1 VCRSHR
7 VVSVTTQ
14 INVIKRCD
22 TYLMKLTKKLIAIPV
37 VVLVAAAAFALP
49 ASAATPERYVTV
61 NAEGIV
67 QVTPDAVR
75 INASVSL
82 VAGTSALAL
91 SKTSTAAAKVRAALV
106 AKKIATKDIK
116 TTSISVYPEYNYTQD
131 KGSVQIGYRASQS
144 FEVIVRNAAS
154 AGAVV
159 DDVVAAAGDD
169 VQIQGA
175 TPFVLDSA
183 KATASARAAAV
194 ANARAKAKS
203 YAELLDVKLGK
214 VTYLVEN
221 SSPVSY
227 TPLMGVAKAADSG
240 ATEIDLG
247 NQDVTVSITIRWS
260 LL

>member
-1 VCRSHR
+1 
-7 VVSVTTQ
+7 
-14 INVIKRCD
+14 
-22 TYLMKLTKKLIAIPV
+22 MKLTKKYLAVPV

-61 NAEGIV
+61 NAEGVV

-82 VAGTSALAL
+82 VAGTSAQAL

-227 TPLMGVAKAADSG
+227 TPIMGVAKAADSM

-260 LL
+260 LI

>member
-1 VCRSHR
+1 
-7 VVSVTTQ
+7 
-14 INVIKRCD
+14 
-22 TYLMKLTKKLIAIPV
+22 MKLTKKLIAIPV

-61 NAEGIV
+61 NAEGVV

-82 VAGTSALAL
+82 VAGTSAQAL
-91 SKTSTAAAKVRAALV
+91 SKTSTAAAKVRAALI

-159 DDVVAAAGDD
+159 DDVVTAAGDD

-227 TPLMGVAKAADSG
+227 SPIMGIAKAADSG

>member
-1 VCRSHR
+1 MNAN
-7 VVSVTTQ
+7 VTH
-14 INVIKRCD
+14 I
-22 TYLMKLTKKLIAIPV
+22 
-37 VVLVAAAAFALP
+37 
-49 ASAATPERYVTV
+49 
-61 NAEGIV
+61 
-67 QVTPDAVR
+67 
-75 INASVSL
+75 
-82 VAGTSALAL
+82 AGTSAEAL
-91 SKTSTAAAKVRAALV
+91 SKTSAAAAKVRAALI

-144 FEVIVRNAAS
+144 FEVIIRNATS

-159 DDVVAAAGDD
+159 DDVVAAAGDSI
-169 VQIQGA
+169 QIQGA

-203 YAELLDVKLGK
+203 YAELLGVKLGK

-221 SSPVSY
+221 SSPASY
-227 TPLMGVAKAADSG
+227 SPIMGVAKAADSG

>member
-1 VCRSHR
+1 
-7 VVSVTTQ
+7 
-14 INVIKRCD
+14 
-22 TYLMKLTKKLIAIPV
+22 MKLSKKLIAIPV
-37 VVLVAAAAFALP
+37 VVLVAAVAFALP

-106 AKKIATKDIK
+106 AKKIAPKDIK

-260 LL
+260 LI

>member
-1 VCRSHR
+1 
-7 VVSVTTQ
+7 
-14 INVIKRCD
+14 
-22 TYLMKLTKKLIAIPV
+22 MKLTKKLTPKKLIAIPV
-37 VVLVAAAAFALP
+37 VALVAAAALALP

-82 VAGTSALAL
+82 VAGTSAQAL

-159 DDVVAAAGDD
+159 DDVVTAAGDD

-227 TPLMGVAKAADSG
+227 SPIMGIAKAADSG

>member
-7 VVSVTTQ
+7 VVSVATQ
-14 INVIKRCD
+14 INVIKKCD

-61 NAEGIV
+61 NAEGVV

-82 VAGTSALAL
+82 VAGTSAQAL

-116 TTSISVYPEYNYTQD
+116 TTSITVYPEYNYTQD

-227 TPLMGVAKAADSG
+227 VPLMGVAKAADSG

>member
-1 VCRSHR
+1 
-7 VVSVTTQ
+7 
-14 INVIKRCD
+14 
-22 TYLMKLTKKLIAIPV
+22 MKLTKKLIAIPV
-37 VVLVAAAAFALP
+37 VVIVAAAAFALP

-61 NAEGIV
+61 NAEGVV

>member
-1 VCRSHR
+1 
-7 VVSVTTQ
+7 
-14 INVIKRCD
+14 
-22 TYLMKLTKKLIAIPV
+22 MKITKKFIAIPV
-37 VVLVAAAAFALP
+37 VALVAAAAFALP
-49 ASAATPERYVTV
+49 ASAATPARYVTV
-61 NAEGIV
+61 NAEGVV

-82 VAGTSALAL
+82 VAGTSAQAL

-203 YAELLDVKLGK
+203 YATLLGVKLGK

-227 TPLMGVAKAADSG
+227 TPIMGVAKAADSM

>member
-1 VCRSHR
+1 
-7 VVSVTTQ
+7 
-14 INVIKRCD
+14 
-22 TYLMKLTKKLIAIPV
+22 MKLNKKFIAIPV
-37 VVLVAAAAFALP
+37 VALVAAAAFALP

-61 NAEGIV
+61 NAEGVV

-75 INASVSL
+75 LNASVTNI
-82 VAGTSALAL
+82 AATSAAAL
-91 SKTSTAAAKVRAALV
+91 SQTSAAATKVRNALK
-106 AKKIATKDIK
+106 AKAIATKDVK
-116 TTSISVYPEYNYTQD
+116 TTTISVYPEYNYTQD
-131 KGSVQIGYRASQS
+131 KGSVQIGYRATQG
-144 FEVIVRNAAS
+144 FEVIIRNAAS

-159 DDVVAAAGDD
+159 DDVVAAAGDS

-221 SSPVSY
+221 SSPTSY
-227 TPLMGVAKAADSG
+227 VPLMGVAKAADSG

-260 LL
+260 LV

>member
-1 VCRSHR
+1 M
-7 VVSVTTQ
+7 
-14 INVIKRCD
+14 KRCD
-22 TYLMKLTKKLIAIPV
+22 TNLMKLTKKYIAIPV
-37 VVLVAAAAFALP
+37 VALVAAAALALP

-75 INASVSL
+75 LNASVSL
-82 VAGTSALAL
+82 VAGTSAQAL

-227 TPLMGVAKAADSG
+227 SPIMGIAKAADSG

>member
-1 VCRSHR
+1 MKTLKK
-7 VVSVTTQ
+7 VSQ
-14 INVIKRCD
+14 
-22 TYLMKLTKKLIAIPV
+22 KKFLAIPV
-37 VVLVAAAAFALP
+37 VALVAAAAFAMP
-49 ASAATPERYVTV
+49 ASAATPERYITV
-61 NAEGIV
+61 NAEGVV

-75 INASVSL
+75 INATVSL
-82 VAGTSALAL
+82 IAPTSAEAL
-91 SKTSTAAAKVRAALV
+91 SKASAGAAKVRAALK
-106 AKKIATKDIK
+106 AKKIESKDIK

-131 KGSVQIGYRASQS
+131 KGSVQIGYRATQS

-159 DDVVAAAGDD
+159 DDVVAAGGDN

-183 KATASARAAAV
+183 KATASARTAAV
-194 ANARAKAKS
+194 ANARAKATS
-203 YAELLDVKLGK
+203 YASLLKVKLGK

-227 TPLMGVAKAADSG
+227 APIMGVAKAADTG

-247 NQDVTVSITIRWS
+247 KQDGTVSITIRWA
-260 LL
+260 LN

>member
-1 VCRSHR
+1 
-7 VVSVTTQ
+7 
-14 INVIKRCD
+14 
-22 TYLMKLTKKLIAIPV
+22 MKLTKKLIAIPV

-61 NAEGIV
+61 NAEGVV

-82 VAGTSALAL
+82 IAGTSAQAL
-91 SKTSTAAAKVRAALV
+91 SKTSAAAAKVRAALV

-227 TPLMGVAKAADSG
+227 SPIMGMAKAADSG

>member
-7 VVSVTTQ
+7 VVSVATQ
-14 INVIKRCD
+14 INVIKKCD

-106 AKKIATKDIK
+106 AKKIAPKDIK

-260 LL
+260 LI

>member
-1 VCRSHR
+1 
-7 VVSVTTQ
+7 
-14 INVIKRCD
+14 
-22 TYLMKLTKKLIAIPV
+22 MKLTKKLIAIPV
-37 VVLVAAAAFALP
+37 VAAVALVAAAAFALP
-49 ASAATPERYVTV
+49 ASAATPERYITI
-61 NAEGIV
+61 NAEGV
-67 QVTPDAVR
+67 VKVTPDAVR
-75 INASVSL
+75 LNANVTLIS
-82 VAGTSALAL
+82 ATSAEAL
-91 SKTSTAAAKVRAALV
+91 SKTSAAAAKVRAALV

-144 FEVIVRNAAS
+144 FEVIIRNATS

-159 DDVVAAAGDD
+159 DDVVTAAGDSI
-169 VQIQGA
+169 QIQGA
-175 TPFVLDSA
+175 TPFVLDST
-183 KATASARAAAV
+183 KATASARTAAV
-194 ANARAKAKS
+194 ANAKAKASS
-203 YAELLDVKLGK
+203 YASLLGVKLGK

-227 TPLMGVAKAADSG
+227 PTILGMAKAADSG

>member
-1 VCRSHR
+1 
-7 VVSVTTQ
+7 
-14 INVIKRCD
+14 
-22 TYLMKLTKKLIAIPV
+22 MKLTKKLIAIPV
-37 VVLVAAAAFALP
+37 VAAVALVAAAAFAFP
-49 ASAATPERYVTV
+49 ASAATPERYITI
-61 NAEGIV
+61 NAEGV
-67 QVTPDAVR
+67 VKVTPDAVR
-75 INASVSL
+75 LNANVTL
-82 VAGTSALAL
+82 IAATSAEAL
-91 SKTSTAAAKVRAALV
+91 SKTSAAAAKVRAALV

-144 FEVIVRNAAS
+144 FEVIIRNATS

-159 DDVVAAAGDD
+159 DDVVTAAGDSI
-169 VQIQGA
+169 QIQGA
-175 TPFVLDSA
+175 TPFVLDST
-183 KATASARAAAV
+183 KATASARTAAV
-194 ANARAKAKS
+194 ANAKAKASS
-203 YAELLDVKLGK
+203 YATLLGVKLGK

-227 TPLMGVAKAADSG
+227 PTILGMAKAADSG

>member
-1 VCRSHR
+1 
-7 VVSVTTQ
+7 
-14 INVIKRCD
+14 
-22 TYLMKLTKKLIAIPV
+22 MKLTKKLIAIPV

-144 FEVIVRNAAS
+144 FEVIVRNASS

>member
-7 VVSVTTQ
+7 VVSVATQ
-14 INVIKRCD
+14 INVIKKCD
-22 TYLMKLTKKLIAIPV
+22 TYAMKLTKKLIAIPV

-159 DDVVAAAGDD
+159 DDVVAAVGDD

-203 YAELLDVKLGK
+203 YATLLGVKLGK

-221 SSPVSY
+221 SSPSSY
-227 TPLMGVAKAADSG
+227 TPIMGVAKASDSM

-260 LL
+260 LI

>member
-1 VCRSHR
+1 
-7 VVSVTTQ
+7 
-14 INVIKRCD
+14 
-22 TYLMKLTKKLIAIPV
+22 MKITKKFIAIPV
-37 VVLVAAAAFALP
+37 VALVAAAAFALP
-49 ASAATPERYVTV
+49 ASAATPARYVTV
-61 NAEGIV
+61 NAEGVV

-82 VAGTSALAL
+82 VAGTSAQAL
-91 SKTSTAAAKVRAALV
+91 SKTSTAAAKVRAALI

-227 TPLMGVAKAADSG
+227 TPIMGVAKAADSM

-260 LL
+260 LI

>member
-1 VCRSHR
+1 MKTLKK
-7 VVSVTTQ
+7 VSQ
-14 INVIKRCD
+14 
-22 TYLMKLTKKLIAIPV
+22 KKFLAIPV
-37 VVLVAAAAFALP
+37 VALVAAAAFAMP
-49 ASAATPERYVTV
+49 ASAATPERYITV
-61 NAEGIV
+61 NAEGVV

-75 INASVSL
+75 INATVSL
-82 VAGTSALAL
+82 IAPTSAEAL
-91 SKTSTAAAKVRAALV
+91 SKASAGASKVRAALK
-106 AKKIATKDIK
+106 AKKIESKDIK

-131 KGSVQIGYRASQS
+131 KGSVQIGYRATQS

-159 DDVVAAAGDD
+159 DDVVAAGGDN

-183 KATASARAAAV
+183 KATASARTAAV
-194 ANARAKAKS
+194 ANARAKAAS
-203 YAELLDVKLGK
+203 YASLLKVKLGK

-227 TPLMGVAKAADSG
+227 APIMGVAKAADTG

-247 NQDVTVSITIRWS
+247 KQDVTVSITIRWA
-260 LL
+260 LN